1 MTKNLE
7 EFFYFILNHSQECIV
22 RYDANG
28 CIKYCN
34 DRLLELTGYSA
45 GELVGAFIGELFQ
58 NVFALVA
65 NKI

>member
-28 CIKYCN
+28 CINYCN
-34 DRLLELTGYSA
+34 DRLLELTGRSEHGQRRKA
-45 GELVGAFIGELFQ
+45 AMAQ
-58 NVFALVA
+58 
-65 NKI
+65 

>member
-45 GELVGAFIGELFQ
+45 GELVGAFIGE
-58 NVFALVA
+58 
-65 NKI
+65 